1 MANKRDYYDVLGV
14 SKGASDDELKKA
26 YRKLAKK
33 YHPDANPDNTEA
45 EDKFKEASEAYEVL
59 SDKEKRS
66 TYDQFG
72 HSAFENGGAGGYQY
86 SGGFSDM
93 SDIFENF
100 FGGDIFGGSSRR
112 RNGPRRGADVG
123 VNIEIS
129 FEEAIFGVKKDITIR
144 VAETCNTCKGTGA
157 KKGTSPESCRKCNG
171 TGQERVQVQTL
182 FGATT
187 TIRTCSACGGN
198 GKIIKDP
205 CEACSGSGVIRKNK
219 TLEITIPQGIDSGQ
233 SIRISGKGEPGERG
247 GPYGD
252 LLVTVYV
259 KEHKHFKRKGTN
271 LFMDI
276 PITFVQATLGA
287 EITIPTMYGN
297 EKYVI
302 KAGTATGTEVRL
314 RNKGV
319 PSIRNKNSIGD
330 LVVTLN
336 ITVPKNLNE
345 KQKDLLRQFAEEMGD
360 DYKDH
365 KKGFFDKVKESFNM

>member
-1 MANKRDYYDVLGV
+1 MAKRDYYDVLGV
-14 SKGASDDELKKA
+14 QKGASDDELKKA
-26 YRKLAKK
+26 YRKLAKQ
-33 YHPDANPDNTEA
+33 YHPDANPDNKEA

-59 SDKEKRS
+59 SDSSKRS

-72 HSAFENGGAGGYQY
+72 HSAFENGAGGGGY
-86 SGGFSDM
+86 SYNGGFSDM
-93 SDIFENF
+93 SDIFESF
-100 FGGDIFGGSSRR
+100 FGGDIFGSGRR
-112 RNGPRRGADVG
+112 RNGPARGADVG
-123 VNIEIS
+123 VNIEIT
-129 FEEAIFGVKKDITIR
+129 FEEAIFGVKKDITVR
-144 VAETCNTCKGTGA
+144 AAEQCHTCGGSGA
-157 KKGTSPESCRKCNG
+157 KKGTSAESCRKCNG
-171 TGQERVQVQTL
+171 SGQERVQMQTL

-187 TIRTCSACGGN
+187 TVRTCSVCGGS

-205 CEACSGSGVIRKNK
+205 CETCSGSGTVRKNK

-233 SIRISGKGEPGERG
+233 SIRLAGKGEPGERG
-247 GPYGD
+247 GGYGD

-297 EKYVI
+297 EKYTI
-302 KAGTATGTEVRL
+302 KPGTATGTEVRM
-314 RNKGV
+314 RGKGV
-319 PSIRNKNSIGD
+319 PSIRNKNVIGD
-330 LVVTLN
+330 LIITLN
-336 ITVPKNLNE
+336 ITVPKNLTD
-345 KQKDLLRQFAEEMGD
+345 KQKDLLRQFADEMGD